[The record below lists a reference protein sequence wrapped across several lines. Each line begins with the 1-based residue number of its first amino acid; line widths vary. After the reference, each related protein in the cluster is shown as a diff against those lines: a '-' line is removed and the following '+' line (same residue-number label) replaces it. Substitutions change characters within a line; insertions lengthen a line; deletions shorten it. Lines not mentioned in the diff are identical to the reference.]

1 MGSDHNKTLEGR
13 RPMVAEG
20 MTTLIQQRQKCD
32 PGPGMFLILMSVTLF
47 HLMTVNNGVVA
58 ADYYSNGELADI
70 LYLEKLNAM
79 QPQKKLYDEDYG
91 EVISGPVDK
100 RGGNDAINRIISRL
114 RPTYSKRPRES
125 SKRGVDFGLARG
137 FSGSQA
143 LKHALGLEAARND
156 IGPGRKKRTG
166 PIARPIVN

>member
-1 MGSDHNKTLEGR
+1 
-13 RPMVAEG
+13 
-20 MTTLIQQRQKCD
+20 MTTLIHQRQKCD
-32 PGPGMFLILMSVTLF
+32 PGPAMFLILISVTLF
-47 HLMTVNNGVVA
+47 HLMNVNNGVVA

-70 LYLEKLNAM
+70 LYLERLNAM
-79 QPQKKLYDEDYG
+79 QPQKRFYDEDYG
-91 EVISGPVDK
+91 EVISGPVEK

-143 LKHALGLEAARND
+143 LKHSLGLLASQHPG
-156 IGPGRKKRTG
+156 GPGRRKRTSSPSFG
-166 PIARPIVN
+166 TIEE

>member
-1 MGSDHNKTLEGR
+1 VIVTKEIYLE
-13 RPMVAEG
+13 VEYFFYQG

-32 PGPGMFLILMSVTLF
+32 PGPGMLFILISVTLF
-47 HLMTVNNGVVA
+47 YLMTVNNGVVA
-58 ADYYSNGELADI
+58 ADYYSNGELNDI
-70 LYLEKLNAM
+70 LYLERLNAM
-79 QPQKKLYDEDYG
+79 QPQKRLYDEDYG

-125 SKRGVDFGLARG
+125 KRGVDFGLARG

-143 LKHALGLEAARND
+143 LKHSLGLLAAQHPG
-156 IGPGRKKRTG
+156 GPGRRKRTSPSAG
-166 PIARPIVN
+166 PIEE

>member
-1 MGSDHNKTLEGR
+1 MNESR
-13 RPMVAEG
+13 
-20 MTTLIQQRQKCD
+20 KCN
-32 PGPGMFLILMSVTLF
+32 PGPGMLVILVSVTIF
-47 HLMTVNNGVVA
+47 YLMTINNGMVS

-79 QPQKKLYDEDYG
+79 QPQRRYYDEDYA
-91 EVISGPVDK
+91 EQSGPVEK

-114 RPTYSKRPRES
+114 RPTYSKRPRE

-143 LKHALGLEAARND
+143 LKHALGLEAARYAG
-156 IGPGRKKRTG
+156 GPGRKKRTDPSAG
-166 PIARPIVN
+166 PMEE

>member
-1 MGSDHNKTLEGR
+1 MK
-13 RPMVAEG
+13 
-20 MTTLIQQRQKCD
+20 TLIQKSKKCN
-32 PGPGMFLILMSVTLF
+32 PGPGMVVILVSVSIF
-47 HLMTVNNGVVA
+47 YLMTSNNGMVA

-79 QPQKKLYDEDYG
+79 QPQRKYYDEDYG
-91 EVISGPVDK
+91 EPMMSTGPVEK

-114 RPTYSKRPRES
+114 RPTYSKRPRE

-143 LKHALGLEAARND
+143 LKHALGLEAARYAG
-156 IGPGRKKRTG
+156 GPGRKKRTNPSAG
-166 PIARPIVN
+166 PMEE

>member
-1 MGSDHNKTLEGR
+1 MGSDHTKILEGR
-13 RPMVAEG
+13 RPKVAEG
-20 MTTLIQQRQKCD
+20 MTTLIHQRQKCD
-32 PGPGMFLILMSVTLF
+32 PGPGMFLILISVALF

-70 LYLEKLNAM
+70 LYLERLNAM
-79 QPQKKLYDEDYG
+79 QPQKRFYDEDYG
-91 EVISGPVDK
+91 EVISGPVEK

-125 SKRGVDFGLARG
+125 KRGVDFGLARG

-143 LKHALGLEAARND
+143 LKHSLGLLAAQHPG
-156 IGPGRKKRTG
+156 GPGRRKRTSPSAG
-166 PIARPIVN
+166 PIEE